1 MRALL
6 ASHWSS
12 TWSSESWRR
21 FSCSRRRFSWHG
33 SRPATAEQLIQDV
46 FAAVDGQS
54 ILLITH
60 RREGLDL
67 VDRVIELENGRARE
81 NG

>member
-1 MRALL
+1 M
-6 ASHWSS
+6 
-12 TWSSESWRR
+12 
-21 FSCSRRRFSWHG
+21 
-33 SRPATAEQLIQDV
+33 QDV

>member
-1 MRALL
+1 M
-6 ASHWSS
+6 
-12 TWSSESWRR
+12 
-21 FSCSRRRFSWHG
+21 
-33 SRPATAEQLIQDV
+33 QDV

-60 RREGLDL
+60 RGEGLDL
-67 VDRVIELENGRARE
+67 VDRVIELEHGRARE